1 MKKNKKQPRLVKET
15 ERLQERL
22 HLRFRTKADDCYPHL
37 RLTVQEEEALRK
49 LGRLIY
55 ENVSDVHESM
65 F

>member
-1 MKKNKKQPRLVKET
+1 MKKNKKQPPLLKET

-22 HLRFRTKADDCYPHL
+22 HSRFRTNARGSNPHL
-37 RLTVQEEEALRK
+37 RLTAEEEEALRK